1 MLSNKEIPIDL
12 YIFWENE
19 QVEFLSKLLI
29 SSQLIK
35 NPKINLIKLA
45 SSKVLIN
52 KIVNQSNTKVNT
64 NVSFL
69 YKDIWS
75 GSEVLLVL
83 SEILNINYFTLQEE
97 DYIIYHTKLITKVKN
112 TFLKY
117 NLFNKISNFFTISK
131 FTKDSY
137 LNYYSDYKIEQKIKI
152 TGNPRYDL
160 LKIIKKNGHYKNHT
174 TEKKILLSLN
184 GPIFAN
190 NKLKML
196 ARFDKTIKLSN
207 DEIYTG
213 STIKDKIIHY
223 QCVKSFLRMAL
234 RIARRN
240 IHHKFILRPHPLD
253 SQFEKYYLKL
263 LKKIPNVELLI
274 KNDIFYCLDKSKKV
288 ISPPDNVSLE
298 AVMFDLPTLVYY
310 QNDNIMNNYIF
321 ADHPFVRL
329 YPKNIAINDFD
340 VENFINSENSK
351 NLNNVELMELY
362 NVNSVSSDLI
372 GKYITEY
379 KPKKRKLSLFRKFE
393 LKLFIFFLKKIA
405 KQINFDIKN
414 KNFNNKSYINFSNR
428 NKYSL
433 SRLYFFYYLKDFNIK
448 LDFHNIL
455 YKYCIG
461 KNYDEHNKN
470 HISSFFKKLDLE
482 DIKYFLNYYKLIDS
496 KKTDVDLDNNHQIL
510 LFKKKT

>member
-1 MLSNKEIPIDL
+1 MLSKKEKPLDL
-12 YIFWENE
+12 YVFWENE

-35 NPKINLIKLA
+35 NSKINLIKLG
-45 SSKVLIN
+45 STKVLIN
-52 KIVNQSNTKVNT
+52 KILNEPNTTVGT
-64 NVSFL
+64 NLSFL
-69 YKDIWS
+69 YKDIWA

-83 SEILNINYFTLQEE
+83 SEIFSANYFSLQEE

-117 NLFNKISNFFTISK
+117 NLFNKIGNFFTISK
-131 FTKDSY
+131 LTKDFY
-137 LNYYSDYKIEQKIKI
+137 VNYYSDYKIKQKIKI

-190 NKLKML
+190 NKLKL
-196 ARFDKTIKLSN
+196 LVRFDKTIKPSN
-207 DEIYTG
+207 NEIYTG

-223 QCVKSFLRMAL
+223 QIVKSFLRMAL

-240 IHHKFILRPHPLD
+240 IHHQFILRPHPLD

-263 LKKIPNVELLI
+263 IKKMPNVELSI
-274 KNDIFYCLDKSKKV
+274 KYDIFYCLDKSKKV

-298 AVMFDLPTLVYY
+298 AVMFDLPTLAYY

-329 YPKNIAINDFD
+329 YPNNIATNDFD
-340 VENFINSENSK
+340 VEKFINSENLK
-351 NLNNVELMELY
+351 NVNNVKLIELY
-362 NVNSVSSDLI
+362 NVNSISSDLI
-372 GKYITEY
+372 GKFITEHQ
-379 KPKKRKLSLFRKFE
+379 PKEIKLRLFQKFK

-405 KQINFDIKN
+405 KQITIDIEN

-496 KKTDVDLDNNHQIL
+496 KKTDVDLDNDHQIL
-510 LFKKKT
+510 LFKKK

>member
-1 MLSNKEIPIDL
+1 MLSKKQKLLDL

-35 NPKINLIKLA
+35 NSKINLIKLG
-45 SSKVLIN
+45 STKVLIN
-52 KIVNQSNTKVNT
+52 KILNGSNTKVNT
-64 NVSFL
+64 NVNFL

-83 SEILNINYFTLQEE
+83 SQIFNFNYFSLQEE

-117 NLFNKISNFFTISK
+117 KLFNKIINFFTISK
-131 FTKDSY
+131 FTKDFY
-137 LNYYSDYKIEQKIKI
+137 INYYSDHKIEQKIKI

-160 LKIIKKNGHYKNHT
+160 LRIIKKNGHYKNHT

-196 ARFDKTIKLSN
+196 VGFHKTIEPSN
-207 DEIYTG
+207 NEIYTG

-223 QCVKSFLRMAL
+223 HVVKSFLRMAL
-234 RIARRN
+234 RIARKN
-240 IHHKFILRPHPLD
+240 IYHQFILRPHPLD

-263 LKKIPNVELLI
+263 IKKIPNVELSI
-274 KNDIFYCLDKSKKV
+274 KYDIFYCLDKSKKV

-310 QNDNIMNNYIF
+310 QNDNIMSNYIF
-321 ADHPFVRL
+321 ADHPFLRL
-329 YPKNIAINDFD
+329 YPDNIAINDFD
-340 VENFINSENSK
+340 VEKFINSETLK
-351 NLNNVELMELY
+351 KANNIKLIELY
-362 NVNSVSSDLI
+362 NANSISSDLI
-372 GKYITEY
+372 GKFITEY
-379 KPKKRKLSLFRKFE
+379 KPKERKLSLFQKVK
-393 LKLFIFFLKKIA
+393 LKLFIFFLKKIGR
-405 KQINFDIKN
+405 QIAIDIKN

-470 HISSFFKKLDLE
+470 HISSFFKEIDLE
-482 DIKYFLNYYKLIDS
+482 DIKYFLNYYKLIDPL
-496 KKTDVDLDNNHQIL
+496 KTDVDLDNDHQIL
-510 LFKKKT
+510 LFKKKI